1 MFTKLLRSFV
11 ERFFRHLKEQEAS
24 TQHPKN
30 AIHTPSRLFEAFYA
44 VVHKL
49 EVTRMESLSRQDRY
63 YRSNL
68 YID

>member
-49 EVTRMESLSRQDRY
+49 EVTRMESYPGRIDIIGQT
-63 YRSNL
+63 L
-68 YID
+68 Y